1 MAVNIGS
8 ARIDE
13 NSHAKGGKAGDQ
25 TGKEVST
32 QSWYK
37 HSKGWRVFRAKNPAL
52 AEKIAQD
59 MQWACDNNNIGY
71 DQGQRNTLYNVSKPL
86 GFNCEKVST
95 KCETDCS
102 ALVRVCCAYAGIMLP
117 NFRTITEP
125 SILLNSGYFYEM
137 KGKQYTDSSDYLLR
151 GDILCTKTQ
160 GHTVVVLSDGSKA
173 TPTPQPEHPETVVIT
188 GGMVN
193 VRSKPDIKSKD
204 VGTVY
209 RGEKY
214 HYTGETVNNW
224 NGIKY
229 KNKDRYVSGK
239 YSKLV

>member
-1 MAVNIGS
+1 MAVKIGS

-13 NSHAKGGKAGDQ
+13 NGHAKGGKVGDQ

-52 AEKIAQD
+52 AEKIARD

-86 GFNCEKVST
+86 GFNCKDVKT

-117 NFRTITEP
+117 NFRTTTEP

-137 KGKQYTDSSDYLLR
+137 KGKQYTDSSDYLMR

-160 GHTVVVLSDGSKA
+160 GHTVIVLNDGSKVK
-173 TPTPQPEHPETVVIT
+173 PIPPLDPKTVVIT

-193 VRSKPDIKSKD
+193 VRAKPDVKSKD

-214 HYTGETVNNW
+214 TYTGETVNNW
-224 NGIKY
+224 NGIIY
-229 KNKDRYVSGK
+229 KNKNRYVSGK
-239 YSKLV
+239 YSKLE

>member
-1 MAVNIGS
+1 MAVKIGS

-13 NSHAKGGKAGDQ
+13 NGNAKGGKAGDQ

-32 QSWYK
+32 QAWYK

-52 AEKIAQD
+52 AEKIAWD
-59 MQWACDNNNIGY
+59 MQAACDNNNIGY
-71 DQGQRNTLYNVSKPL
+71 DQWQRLTLYNDAKNV
-86 GFNCEKVST
+86 GFNCALVTK

-102 ALVRVCCAYAGIMLP
+102 GLVRVCCAYAGIMLP
-117 NFRTITEP
+117 NFRTTTEP

-137 KGKQYTDSSDYLLR
+137 KGKQYTDSSDYLMR

-160 GHTVVVLSDGSKA
+160 GHTVIVLNDGSKVKPVPPI
-173 TPTPQPEHPETVVIT
+173 TPETVVIT

-193 VRSKPDIKSKD
+193 VRAKPSINSKD

-214 HYTGETVNNW
+214 PYTGEAVDNW

-229 KNKDRYVSGK
+229 KNKNRYVSGK
-239 YSKLV
+239 YSKLE

>member
-1 MAVNIGS
+1 MAVKIGS

-37 HSKGWRVFRAKNPAL
+37 HSKGWRVFRAKNSAC

-59 MQWACDNNNIGY
+59 MQYACDNNNIGY
-71 DQGQRNTLYNVSKPL
+71 DQGLRTTLYNVAKPF
-86 GFNCEKVST
+86 GFNCKEVNK

-117 NFRTITEP
+117 NFRTTTEP
-125 SILLNSGYFYEM
+125 SILLNSGYFTEM
-137 KGKQYTDSSDYLLR
+137 KGKQYTDSSDYLMR

-160 GHTVVVLSDGSKA
+160 GHTVIVLNDGSKVKPLP
-173 TPTPQPEHPETVVIT
+173 PTDPETVIIT

-193 VRSKPDIKSKD
+193 VRAKPSVNSKD

-209 RGEKY
+209 RGEKIPI
-214 HYTGETVNNW
+214 HRGNS
-224 NGIKY
+224 
-229 KNKDRYVSGK
+229 R
-239 YSKLV
+239 

>member
-1 MAVNIGS
+1 MAVKIGS

-13 NSHAKGGKAGDQ
+13 NGNAKGGKAGDQ

-32 QSWYK
+32 QAWYK

-52 AEKIAQD
+52 AEKIAWD
-59 MQWACDNNNIGY
+59 MQSACDNKNIGY
-71 DQGQRNTLYNVSKPL
+71 DQGQRNTLYNVAKPF
-86 GFNCEKVST
+86 GFNCKEVNK

-117 NFRTITEP
+117 NFRTTTEP
-125 SILLNSGYFYEM
+125 SILLNSGYFTEM
-137 KGKQYTDSSDYLLR
+137 NGKQYTDSSEYLMR

-160 GHTVVVLSDGSKA
+160 GHTVIVLTNGPKVKPIP
-173 TPTPQPEHPETVVIT
+173 PTDPEIVVIT

-193 VRSKPDIKSKD
+193 VRAKPSVNSKD

-209 RGEKY
+209 RGQKY
-214 HYTGETVNNW
+214 PYTGETIDNW
-224 NGIKY
+224 NGIIY
-229 KNKDRYVSGK
+229 ENKNRYVSGK
-239 YSKLV
+239 YSKLE

>member
-1 MAVNIGS
+1 MAVKIGS

-13 NSHAKGGKAGDQ
+13 NGNAKGGKAGDQ

-37 HSKGWRVFRAKNPAL
+37 HSKGWRVFRAKNSAC
-52 AEKIAQD
+52 AEKIAWD
-59 MQWACDNNNIGY
+59 MQAACDNKNIGY
-71 DQGQRNTLYNVSKPL
+71 DQGQRNTLYNVAKEF
-86 GFNCEKVST
+86 GFNCKEVNK

-117 NFRTITEP
+117 NFRTTTEP
-125 SILLNSGYFYEM
+125 SILLNSGYFIEM
-137 KGKQYTDSSDYLLR
+137 KGKQYTDSSDYLMR

-160 GHTVVVLSDGSKA
+160 GHTVIVLTDGSKVKPIP
-173 TPTPQPEHPETVVIT
+173 PTDPETVVIT

-193 VRSKPDIKSKD
+193 VRAKPSVNSKD

-214 HYTGETVNNW
+214 PYTGETVDNW
-224 NGIKY
+224 NGIIY
-229 KNKDRYVSGK
+229 ENKNRYVSGK
-239 YSKLV
+239 YSKLE

>member
-1 MAVNIGS
+1 MAVKIGS

-13 NSHAKGGKAGDQ
+13 NGHAKGGKAGDQ

-37 HSKGWRVFRAKNPAL
+37 HNKGWRVFRAKNSAH

-59 MQWACDNNNIGY
+59 MQYACNNPNIGY
-71 DQGQRNTLYNVSKPL
+71 DQGQRNTLYNVAKPF
-86 GFNCEKVST
+86 GFNCKEVNK

-117 NFRTITEP
+117 NFRTTTEP
-125 SILLNSGYFYEM
+125 SILLNSGYFMEM
-137 KGKQYTDSSDYLLR
+137 KGKQYTDSSDYLIR

-160 GHTVVVLSDGSKA
+160 GHTVIVLSDGSKVK
-173 TPTPQPEHPETVVIT
+173 PIPPIDPETVVIT

-193 VRSKPDIKSKD
+193 VRTKPSVNSKD

-214 HYTGETVNNW
+214 PYTGETIDGW
-224 NGIKY
+224 NCIIY
-229 KNKDRYVSGK
+229 ENKKRYVSCK
-239 YSKLV
+239 YSKLE